1 MLRVILIRSREVQAR
16 TGLPKSSLHNM
27 ARAGSFPAPLKLGA
41 RAVAWRESDVSEW
54 IENLQRKEVR

>member
-1 MLRVILIRSREVQAR
+1 MQSRLIRSKEVQAI

-41 RAVAWRESDVSEW
+41 RAVAWRESDVDEW
-54 IENLQRKEVR
+54 LAGLQQKETR

>member
-1 MLRVILIRSREVQAR
+1 MQSRLIRSKEVQAI

-41 RAVAWRESDVSEW
+41 RAVAWREADVQAW
-54 IENLQRKEVR
+54 VENLEAKEVR

>member
-1 MLRVILIRSREVQAR
+1 MQSRLIRSKEVQAI

-41 RAVAWRESDVSEW
+41 RAVAWRESDVDEW
-54 IENLQRKEVR
+54 IARLQQKETK

>member
-1 MLRVILIRSREVQAR
+1 MQSRLIRSKEVQAI

-41 RAVAWRESDVSEW
+41 RAVAWREADVQDW
-54 IENLQRKEVR
+54 IENLEAKEVR